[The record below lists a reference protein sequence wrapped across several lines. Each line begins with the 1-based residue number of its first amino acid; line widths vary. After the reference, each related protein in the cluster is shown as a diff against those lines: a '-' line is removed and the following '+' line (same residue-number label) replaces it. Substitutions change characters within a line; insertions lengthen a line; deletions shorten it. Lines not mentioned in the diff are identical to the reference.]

1 MQKELFN
8 QALELFDTPE
18 KWNAFLEM
26 AAQKESMK
34 LYYFQKLKQPL
45 LKHFLQ
51 ENADEHWVCDTSW
64 GDPKYDFRW
73 YLKDFG
79 RGSLSLALGWGFQ
92 FTLHLEDTNTFD
104 TNIMNDLLKTDYSLI
119 LSSFDRVDRQFEPNW
134 KVVEERYYSFGSP
147 YDYNF
152 DAYNY
157 DKLAWFAGNKTD
169 MFVEQI
175 IRKVEV
181 FTKNQALTKM
191 LYDLNQRAKIKLE

>member
-8 QALELFDTPE
+8 QALALFDTPE

-26 AAQKESMK
+26 ASQKENLK
-34 LYYFQKLKQPL
+34 LHYFQKLKQPL
-45 LKHFLQ
+45 LKYFN
-51 ENADEHWVCDTSW
+51 ENADGCWVCEPW
-64 GDPKYDFRW
+64 GDPKYDLRW

-79 RGSLSLALGWGFQ
+79 KGSLSLALGWGFQ
-92 FTLHLEDTNTFD
+92 LLLHLEDTNTFD
-104 TNIMNDLLKTDYSLI
+104 TNRINDLLKTDYSLI
-119 LSSFDRVDRQFEPNW
+119 LSSFDRVDRQFESNC
-134 KVVEERYYSFGSP
+134 KVVEERHYAFGSP

-152 DAYNY
+152 DASNY

-175 IRKVEV
+175 IRKIEV

-191 LYDLNQRAKIKLE
+191 LYDLNERSKIKLE